1 MALLDP
7 FSFEATSGSE
17 EQTMRLGARFGALL
31 PTRLIVTLRGDLGA
45 GKTAFARGVGEG
57 WGADAVFRS
66 PTFTLIQ
73 RHTRP
78 SDGATL
84 YHVDLYR
91 AESASDLAGIGIADM
106 LEVEDAVFL
115 IEWPERA
122 EALIPDDAV
131 TIRFRALSETKR
143 QLLFSTTSPET
154 WRVLTAFRKAAFGV

>member
-17 EQTMRLGARFGALL
+17 EQTMRLGARLGELL
-31 PTRLIVTLRGDLGA
+31 PTRLVVALRGELGA

-73 RHTRP
+73 RHVRP
-78 SDGATL
+78 ADAAVL
-84 YHVDLYR
+84 YHIDLYR
-91 AESASDLAGIGIADM
+91 AERPSDLAGIGIADM
-106 LEVEDAVFL
+106 LESEDAVFL

-122 EALIPDDAV
+122 EALIQDDAI

-143 QLLFSTTSPET
+143 QLVFSTASPET
-154 WRVLTAFRKAAFGV
+154 WRVLAAFRKAAFGV